1 MSGLKKGL
9 LLRSR
14 LGRGCLR
21 RQAKARP
28 YNLVTVFYAVRSIS
42 SRRLPKGS
50 KTWTRRKSLKEVSGL
65 WEMPARAEAG
75 RIAARDSAA
84 NAGGAALAG
93 REYGSKARDNVMEP
107 GPT

>member
-14 LGRGCLR
+14 LGRACLR

-42 SRRLPKGS
+42 SRRLPKGA
-50 KTWTRRKSLKEVSGL
+50 KTGTRREALEEVSGL
-65 WEMPARAEAG
+65 WEKPGRAQGGRSAARASTKNE
-75 RIAARDSAA
+75 
-84 NAGGAALAG
+84 GGG
-93 REYGSKARDNVMEP
+93 GFGGWKTGWRPRVGFKVP
-107 GPT
+107 

>member
-14 LGRGCLR
+14 LGRACLR

-65 WEMPARAEAG
+65 WEMPARSQAG
-75 RIAARDSAA
+75 KNASRTSTDKSGCARFVGLES
-84 NAGGAALAG
+84 
-93 REYGSKARDNVMEP
+93 GSKPE
-107 GPT
+107 